1 MDGKVLVCRSPNKT
15 YCTRPNLLSKVCR
28 KIVATAKLSFAV
40 DEIHASNKKWT
51 VKIWYCSPNKKLGCV
66 FFVSFSGCAKV
77 HLTPAESSLR
87 LKVWAIF
94 FQAGKKAGVLLEHWI
109 GGGKGGAP
117 ENTGNLDKI
126 LCRDTRCYSARAS
139 PETGIS

>member
-51 VKIWYCSPNKKLGCV
+51 VKIWYCSPKKKKLGCE

-77 HLTPAESSLR
+77 HLTTGGKFIAVESLGD
-87 LKVWAIF
+87 I

-117 ENTGNLDKI
+117 KNTGNLEKI
-126 LCRDTRCYSARAS
+126 LCRDRC
-139 PETGIS
+139 

>member
-1 MDGKVLVCRSPNKT
+1 MLVCRSPNKT

-51 VKIWYCSPNKKLGCV
+51 VKIWYCSPNKKKLGCE

-77 HLTPAESSLR
+77 HLTTGGKFIAVESLGD
-87 LKVWAIF
+87 IF
-94 FQAGKKAGVLLEHWI
+94 PSREESGSFTGTLDWV
-109 GGGKGGAP
+109 GKGGRP
-117 ENTGNLDKI
+117 
-126 LCRDTRCYSARAS
+126 
-139 PETGIS
+139 